1 MTGRAPQQQSQRAV
15 RCIHCSA
22 PIAAD
27 AFAYTSVAKKRV
39 LAVCPSCGK
48 QMTLPTATWLRWS
61 V

>member
-1 MTGRAPQQQSQRAV
+1 MTAPAGQQQTQRTV
-15 RCIHCSA
+15 RCINCSA

-27 AFAYTSVAKKRV
+27 AFSYTSVAKKRV
-39 LAVCPSCGK
+39 LASCAACGK